1 MIPRTKPYVCSLT
14 LPFKKHY
21 QHGGRLW
28 HNSQRHHLKC
38 AWSSRM
44 YSHKPQTEEWQAN
57 GKRSSCLFLLHS
69 FSVPQAARTCCI
81 CHKYVVES
89 RHIHFSW
96 THVQW
101 CSLSERNKQW
111 GRFYSASLSA
121 EWTLSPEWT
130 GDGRD
135 HVVVPVELSS
145 FRSLVFFHLTI
156 LTVILGCK
164 GKYFFYSW
172 GWKCKPLTS
181 AERTVIS
188 STLCDFCLRNRIQK
202 PILEL
207 DATSSMGLVSL
218 SRLQTIW
225 EKHGSFFICFLRS
238 VFCF

>member
-1 MIPRTKPYVCSLT
+1 MNSRSVVFTKREKQTVREILLC
-14 LPFKKHY
+14 LPL
-21 QHGGRLW
+21 RW
-28 HNSQRHHLKC
+28 VN
-38 AWSSRM
+38 
-44 YSHKPQTEEWQAN
+44 P
-57 GKRSSCLFLLHS
+57 
-69 FSVPQAARTCCI
+69 
-81 CHKYVVES
+81 ES
-89 RHIHFSW
+89 WMNWRW
-96 THVQW
+96 
-101 CSLSERNKQW
+101 
-111 GRFYSASLSA
+111 
-121 EWTLSPEWT
+121 
-130 GDGRD
+130 RD

-172 GWKCKPLTS
+172 GWKCKSLTS